1 MSKPKSKTAK
11 KAKPKS
17 APKAKKPS
25 EKPAP
30 KTAKMSQPMKAGLE
44 AVKAMSSVRA
54 GSKLGKVIELLS
66 RPNGATLEDLVKATE
81 WQKHTVRSAISH
93 TLVKKHGYKVT
104 SEKPEGGQ
112 RTYKIEGGR
121 K

>member
-1 MSKPKSKTAK
+1 TAK

-17 APKAKKPS
+17 TPQP
-25 EKPAP
+25 
-30 KTAKMSQPMKAGLE
+30 AKMSKPMKAGLE

-54 GSKLGKVIELLS
+54 GSKLGKVIDLLS

-93 TLVKKHGYKVT
+93 TLVKKHGYKVI
-104 SEKPEGGQ
+104 SDKPEGGQ
-112 RTYKIEGGR
+112 RIYKIEGER